1 MSIEIKLSITG
12 MTCNHCV
19 ARARKNL
26 EAVPGVSMVEVSLEP
41 GAAVVKG
48 GMDAAALLAAVKDAG
63 YEAVID
69 E

>member
-1 MSIEIKLSITG
+1 MSIEMKLSITG

-19 ARARKNL
+19 AHARKNL
-26 EAVPGVSMVEVSLEP
+26 EAVPGVSVVEVSLES
-41 GAAVVKG
+41 GTAVVKG
-48 GMDAAALLAAVKDAG
+48 DVDAAALLTAVKDAG